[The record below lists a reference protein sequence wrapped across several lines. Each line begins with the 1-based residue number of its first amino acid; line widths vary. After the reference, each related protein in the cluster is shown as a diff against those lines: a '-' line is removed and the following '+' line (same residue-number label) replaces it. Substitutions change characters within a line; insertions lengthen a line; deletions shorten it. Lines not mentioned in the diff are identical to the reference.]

1 MSKRMPL
8 IVTALVMLF
17 LTSSCR
23 APTNH
28 EPIITTLDAE
38 PAGVIPSASCQ
49 IVCNATDPDGDE
61 LTYAWSSE
69 GGELSGEG
77 STVAWAAPASEGSYN
92 ITVIVNDGQSGAA
105 SDYVVIT
112 VRTNNPPVID
122 SLVAS
127 ADWTLPSGNLDI
139 TCSALDPDD
148 DELIYAWSTS
158 GGSITGTG
166 CEVVWTAPEQVGTYA
181 ITVMVRDTYG
191 GSDTKTLATVVALEE
206 PLITEGLLVTA
217 EHCYLKAYSWGY
229 KVGKSQEYCIE
240 CIVADK
246 SIELIYNWFCN
257 SGEITGEGSII
268 TWTAPHTSELVTV
281 SVTLSDID
289 GRTTSEY
296 VILGVASCSAC
307 TFPCE

>member
-1 MSKRMPL
+1 MNKRMPL
-8 IVTALVMLF
+8 VVTALVML
-17 LTSSCR
+17 LLASSCT

-28 EPIITTLDAE
+28 EPIIISLDAE
-38 PAGVIPSASCQ
+38 AARVVPSASCQ

-61 LTYAWSSE
+61 LAYTWSS
-69 GGELSGEG
+69 GGRELSGEG
-77 STVAWAAPASEGSYN
+77 ASVAWVAPSSEGSYS
-92 ITVIVNDGQSGAA
+92 ITVNVTDGQGGAV

-127 ADWTLPSGNLDI
+127 ADWVLPLGSLDV
-139 TCSALDPDD
+139 TCDALDPDD
-148 DELIYAWSTS
+148 DELSYEWSAT

-166 CEVVWTAPEQVGTYA
+166 CEMGWTAPEEVGTYA
-181 ITVMVRDTYG
+181 ITVMVRDIYG

-206 PLITEGLLVTA
+206 PLIIEDLLVTA

-240 CIVADK
+240 CIVADT
-246 SIELIYNWFCN
+246 SIELVYNWFCN